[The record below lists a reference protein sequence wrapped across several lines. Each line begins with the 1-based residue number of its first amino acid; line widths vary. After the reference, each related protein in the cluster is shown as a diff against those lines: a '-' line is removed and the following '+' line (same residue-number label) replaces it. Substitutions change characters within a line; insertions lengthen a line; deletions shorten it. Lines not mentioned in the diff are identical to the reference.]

1 MKVKDLM
8 TLPEYRA
15 IDYLS
20 VFRINPKTYKINYC
34 SKGQPDCVC
43 VGDYKRESFDFDN
56 PVMPK
61 ETFKSKVGMSKEEV
75 ENRASEI
82 AASYGVDKAEL
93 LKAYGSMDVI
103 EYDMKMHKALEILKE
118 NN

>member
-1 MKVKDLM
+1 MELLTTRNVAESLGFSSRYVC
-8 TLPEYRA
+8 TLAAAQKIKPFA
-15 IDYLS
+15 TLANKQL
-20 VFRINPKTYKINYC
+20 VFT
-34 SKGQPDCVC
+34 
-43 VGDYKRESFDFDN
+43 
-56 PVMPK
+56 
-61 ETFKSKVGMSKEEV
+61 KEEV